1 MSELLDRLSYLS
13 SAEEFFSALDVPFVP
28 QVLNVAR
35 LHILRRM
42 GQSIAA
48 LAGRDLD
55 EAEIRTACREALVSA
70 YDEFTRKAP
79 IETRLFKV
87 LREHDPKRPK
97 RDPRP
102 FVSFDSLTEVKA

>member
-1 MSELLDRLSYLS
+1 MSDLLDRLSHLS
-13 SAEEFFSALDVPFVP
+13 SAEEFFNVLDVPFVP

-42 GQSIAA
+42 GQSIAT
-48 LAGRDLD
+48 LAASGRSD
-55 EAEIRTACREALVSA
+55 AEIRSACREALVSA

-87 LREHDPKRPK
+87 LREHDPQRPK

-102 FVSFDSLTEVKA
+102 FVPFDSLTEVKA